1 MKKKKKKKLKKKR
14 LRLSK
19 KKKISRLILL
29 TIDLIAFII
38 IPLMLANLIE
48 RDKTYLMLPSSTEIK
63 EDWNETSLDLVMI
76 GDALFHSAV
85 YADGKIGKEYN
96 FSPMFENVK
105 EMFEGY
111 DLLFYNQ
118 ESILGGKEI
127 GLSTYPCFNSPYEV
141 GDAFR
146 EMGFNLV
153 SLANNHTL
161 DRGEKA
167 IINSKNYWNQYE
179 EVITAGSYQTKEEQD
194 EIPIGE
200 KNGITYALLAYTD
213 TTNGLKTPIGK
224 EYLVNRYND
233 EQVKQDIEKI
243 RDKVDLLMVSMHFGV
258 EYSHTPSARQRQIAT
273 YLESLGVDIII
284 GHHPHVV
291 QPIEFIN
298 DTMVIYSLG
307 NFISAQRGIEKL
319 TGLVASIKVT
329 KLTQFG
335 KSKIILE
342 NPTAELVYTSSKYAS
357 NGGRYDFKIYRY
369 QDLTDKILP
378 NYKTY
383 QEKYLKIVTGNNTKI
398 ETR

>member
-1 MKKKKKKKLKKKR
+1 MKKKKKRKKK
-14 LRLSK
+14 SK
-19 KKKISRLILL
+19 FCKIRNSSIVLLGILTFVLVILL
-29 TIDLIAFII
+29 GYRINAKDFSKDESGIYIQASTNKEDYTKVETLDLI
-38 IPLMLANLIE
+38 M
-48 RDKTYLMLPSSTEIK
+48 
-63 EDWNETSLDLVMI
+63 V

-85 YADGKIGKEYN
+85 YGDAKTSNGYD
-96 FSPMFENVK
+96 FSPMFEQVK
-105 EMFEGY
+105 DMFTGY

-118 ESILGGKEI
+118 ESILGGTAL
-127 GLSTYPCFNSPYEV
+127 GLSTYPCFNSPYEA

-167 IINSKNYWNQYE
+167 IINSKNYWNQFE
-179 EVITAGSYQTKEEQD
+179 HIITAGSYKSKEEQ
-194 EIPIGE
+194 ENIPILE

-213 TTNGLKTPIGK
+213 TTNGLKTPSGK
-224 EYLVNRYND
+224 DYLVNRYNK
-233 EQVKQDIEKI
+233 EQVKEDIEKI

-258 EYSHTPSARQRQIAT
+258 EYSHTPSTRQKEIAA

-307 NFISAQRGIEKL
+307 NFISAQRGVEKL
-319 TGLVASIKVT
+319 TGLVASVT
-329 KLTQFG
+329 VKKTTKGEESTLT
-335 KSKIILE
+335 LE
-342 NPTAELVYTSSKYAS
+342 EPTAELVYTSSKYAS
-357 NGGRYDFKIYRY
+357 NGGRYDFKLYRY
-369 QDLTDKILP
+369 SDLTDKILP

-383 QEKYLKIVTGNNTKI
+383 KEKYLNIVKGNNENIK
-398 ETR
+398 TR